1 MEHNRYTSQDLI
13 VDGITVFSVAVII
26 VGVLFLLG
34 CF

>member
-1 MEHNRYTSQDLI
+1 MEHNRYTAHDLI